1 MKVGDLVRMTDEPH
15 KIIGVIV
22 KIVDDTH
29 KNNRVYYKVN
39 WMDDWCDSSYMD
51 ADMLEVI
58 SESR

>member
-1 MKVGDLVRMTDEPH
+1 MQVGDLVRITDEPH
-15 KIIGVIV
+15 KIIGVIT
-22 KIVDDTH
+22 KIIDDIY

-51 ADMLEVI
+51 ADMLELV